1 MNFFQSLVVSITV
14 TVIVTVTVHSVGNIL
29 KLLERETDVQ
39 VDMHVDWELC
49 RKIVAY
55 VGRMKVILIHSY
67 VGLVNKLVGTLRRQS
82 TGWKGLEGAGRGWK
96 ILEGAGKG
104 WKGLEEDGRGWK
116 RLEGAGGGWKRL
128 EEAERDWEGLEE
140 AGRG

>member
-1 MNFFQSLVVSITV
+1 MNFSQSLVVSITV
-14 TVIVTVTVHSVGNIL
+14 TVIVTVTVTVHSVGNIL

-82 TGWKGLEGAGRGWK
+82 TGWKGLEGAGRG
-96 ILEGAGKG
+96 
-104 WKGLEEDGRGWK
+104 
-116 RLEGAGGGWKRL
+116 
-128 EEAERDWEGLEE
+128 
-140 AGRG
+140 